1 LQLTQDA
8 KRALKLGIPSH
19 LFAELGLK
27 EGDAVK
33 VSQLGASVVMP
44 ATEDK
49 LLIDGVV
56 RLSAGT
62 AASAALGAMNGQLSV
77 ERA

>member
-1 LQLTQDA
+1 
-8 KRALKLGIPSH
+8 
-19 LFAELGLK
+19 
-27 EGDAVK
+27 
-33 VSQLGASVVMP
+33 MP

-49 LLIDGVV
+49 LLVDGVV